1 MNAADADA
9 QLIERFKRGDRR
21 AFEMLVVKYQRRI
34 ERLIARMV
42 RDTDLVEDI
51 AQETFIR
58 AYRALPQFR
67 GDSAFYTWLYRIA
80 VNSAKKALSE
90 IKRDPVITE
99 AAFAV
104 RDEDDETS
112 RSNRNRRRNP
122 RIRAGEQG
130 NRGHRQRRDRGL
142 VR

>member
-1 MNAADADA
+1 MNAADSDA

-67 GDSAFYTWLYRIA
+67 
-80 VNSAKKALSE
+80 
-90 IKRDPVITE
+90 VITGLGCCSCCC
-99 AAFAV
+99 
-104 RDEDDETS
+104 RCRS
-112 RSNRNRRRNP
+112 RC
-122 RIRAGEQG
+122 
-130 NRGHRQRRDRGL
+130 
-142 VR
+142 